1 MKKTSLRTRAAP
13 GFSDFQV
20 AGSEEE
26 EEDEA
31 EKDLQVFFSSFLS
44 LFVLFPSSPSPHPCA
59 SFLHSHLRQ
68 LLFENE
74 GGIVSHSYLI

>member
-44 LFVLFPSSPSPHPCA
+44 LFVLFPFLPLSTSLRELSSLPLETTP
-59 SFLHSHLRQ
+59 L
-68 LLFENE
+68 
-74 GGIVSHSYLI
+74 